1 MLDALAPARRRFVVG
16 VGALVALAIASA
28 VVLGLTGRGDGVA
41 PVEQDAEPPVVLV
54 PGYGGSTASLGVLA
68 DALRGEGR
76 TVRIVDL
83 GGDGRGDLHT
93 QARVLD
99 RTVRAVLDAAN
110 ATSVDLVGYSAG
122 GVTVRVWMSDHDGGD
137 VARRVVT
144 LGSPHHGTEI
154 AGLAADIAPDSCPM
168 ACQQLAPDSTLIREL
183 NAADETP
190 AGPVWVSIWTEEDRI
205 VVPARSA
212 SLEGAVAF
220 SVQSICPG
228 DRVTH
233 GRLPAHPVVVAMT
246 LLALGR
252 EIPVMPGTDVCT
264 A

>member
-1 MLDALAPARRRFVVG
+1 MLDALAPARRRFVLG
-16 VGALVALAIASA
+16 VVALAALAIAA
-28 VVLGLTGRGDGVA
+28 GVVLGLSERGGGVT
-41 PVEQDAEPPVVLV
+41 PVEQDAVPPVLLV
-54 PGYGGSTASLGVLA
+54 PGYGGSTTSLTVLA
-68 DALRGEGR
+68 DALRDEGR
-76 TVRIVDL
+76 TVRVVDL
-83 GGDGRGDLHT
+83 GRDSRGDLRA

-99 RTVRAVLDAAN
+99 RAVRAALDAAD
-110 ATSVDLVGYSAG
+110 ASSVDLVGYSAG
-122 GVTVRVWMSDHDGGD
+122 GVTVRVWMGDHDGGE

-183 NAADETP
+183 NADDETP
-190 AGPVWVSIWTEEDRI
+190 DGPVWVSIWTEEDRI

-220 SVQSICPG
+220 SVQSVCPG

-252 EIPVMPGTDVCT
+252 DVPVAPGTEVCT

>member
-16 VGALVALAIASA
+16 VGALVALAIAAA
-28 VVLGLTGRGDGVA
+28 VVLGLSGRGDGVI

-76 TVRIVDL
+76 TVRVVDL
-83 GGDGRGDLHT
+83 GADSRGDLHA

-99 RTVRAVLDAAN
+99 RAVRAVLDAAD

-122 GVTVRVWMSDHDGGD
+122 GVTVRVWMGDHDGGD

-154 AGLAADIAPDSCPM
+154 AGLAADIAPDSCPL

-183 NAADETP
+183 NAGDETP
-190 AGPVWVSIWTEEDRI
+190 AGPEWVSIWTEDDRV
-205 VVPARSA
+205 VVPVSSA

-220 SVQSICPG
+220 SVQSVCPG
-228 DRVTH
+228 DPVTH
-233 GRLPAHPVVVAMT
+233 QRLPASPAVVAMT

-252 EIPVMPGTDVCT
+252 ELPVTPGAEVCG